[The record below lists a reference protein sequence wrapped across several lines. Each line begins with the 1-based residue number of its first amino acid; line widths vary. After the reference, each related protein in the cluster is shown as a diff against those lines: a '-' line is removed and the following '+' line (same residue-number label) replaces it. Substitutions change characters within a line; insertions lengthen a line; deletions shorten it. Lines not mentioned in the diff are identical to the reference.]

1 MRNPILPPSCHM
13 PDCEAR
19 VMGGRLFLYGS
30 WDKGR
35 EDWCSEIYHTACLD
49 GDRFCVGP
57 ASFRSSQVPWA
68 EQGERLYAPDCVER
82 DGRYY
87 LYFCMAGGSE
97 GVAVADRPEGPFR
110 DPVRLP
116 VSGIDP
122 AVLVDDDGQ
131 AYYFWGQFSACG
143 AKLKRDMRTLETD
156 SIVRG
161 IVTEKDHFFH
171 EGFSIR
177 RHGGLYYAVY
187 ADISGGRPTAL
198 GYATATR
205 PLGPYTYRGVIIDN
219 VGCDPES
226 WNNHGSIALWQ
237 GQWYVFYHRSSQRSK
252 MMRRVCMEPI
262 RFLEDGSIERVRM
275 TSTGGGRDFDM
286 GEEMEAFRACEMRGG
301 LCLLPETESGAEAGA
316 TLAGGIGDGDE
327 MVFRYLRLS
336 EAARVVAN
344 LRMEGEAEV
353 CVFMNGRMIRDGDR
367 LEAGRYEVKL
377 VFRKPRH
384 VRFYGVTLTDDRRC
398 AMA

>member
-1 MRNPILPPSCHM
+1 M
-13 PDCEAR
+13 
-19 VMGGRLFLYGS
+19 
-30 WDKGR
+30 
-35 EDWCSEIYHTACLD
+35 
-49 GDRFCVGP
+49 
-57 ASFRSSQVPWA
+57 PWA